1 MHSSN
6 MTTLVSSLAMN
17 LDYTKVPVTVTV
29 KPASDLLGIDSGWDM
44 MIQQA
49 RESGEF
55 IVTRAEVQRGGVE
68 AAVVNLI
75 PVPIRKR

>member
-1 MHSSN
+1 
-6 MTTLVSSLAMN
+6 
-17 LDYTKVPVTVTV
+17 
-29 KPASDLLGIDSGWDM
+29 

-68 AAVVNLI
+68 VAVMNFNSCPYKKTVSDSFNVCRL
-75 PVPIRKR
+75 P